1 MEMKK
6 RINLELRNRAP
17 EEVTELV
24 LDNCLCVNGEIEG
37 LNDTFKELEF
47 LSMANVELSSLAQL
61 PSLNKLRKLELSDN
75 IISGGLEVL
84 AEKCPNLTYLNLSGN
99 KIKDLST
106 VEALQNLKNLKSLD
120 LFNCEITNLEDY
132 RGSIFELLQQTT
144 YLDGFDQED
153 NEAPDSEEE
162 DDKHG
167 NEDDDE
173 EEDEAGPP
181 EGFEE
186 EEEEEEEDED
196 EDEAGSEVGEGEEV
210 GLSYLMKDE
219 IQDEEDDDDYV
230 EEGEE
235 EEDEEE
241 ECLRGEKRK
250 RDAEDDGEEEDD

>member
-1 MEMKK
+1 
-6 RINLELRNRAP
+6 
-17 EEVTELV
+17 
-24 LDNCLCVNGEIEG
+24 
-37 LNDTFKELEF
+37 
-47 LSMANVELSSLAQL
+47 MANVELSSLAQL

-132 RGSIFELLQQTT
+132 RGSIFELLQQIT

-153 NEAPDSEEE
+153 NEAPDSEEDDDE
-162 DDKHG
+162 DGD
-167 NEDDDE
+167 EDDDE

-186 EEEEEEEDED
+186 EEDEEEEDEDED
-196 EDEAGSEVGEGEEV
+196 EDEAGSEVGEGEEEV
-210 GLSYLMKDE
+210 GLSYLLKDE
-219 IQDEEDDDDYV
+219 IQVNTCFKCPLEMNYLGIEPSTIEV
-230 EEGEE
+230 GSAQCGSCF
-235 EEDEEE
+235 
-241 ECLRGEKRK
+241 CLPVLLRCLPGNRQ
-250 RDAEDDGEEEDD
+250 RLVILPLR

>member
-1 MEMKK
+1 
-6 RINLELRNRAP
+6 
-17 EEVTELV
+17 
-24 LDNCLCVNGEIEG
+24 
-37 LNDTFKELEF
+37 
-47 LSMANVELSSLAQL
+47 MANVELSSLARL

-132 RGSIFELLQQTT
+132 RESIFELLQQIT

-162 DDKHG
+162 DD
-167 NEDDDE
+167 EDGDDDDEDE

-181 EGFEE
+181 EGYEEE

-196 EDEAGSEVGEGEEV
+196 EDEAGSELGEGEEEV
-210 GLSYLMKDE
+210 GLSYLMKEE
-219 IQDEEDDDDYV
+219 IQVNRNFLPTLKIDYLGIGLSTV
-230 EEGEE
+230 KSVF
-235 EEDEEE
+235 
-241 ECLRGEKRK
+241 CRHLRVVSNLWVCIYLSVFFLIVPTPKL
-250 RDAEDDGEEEDD
+250 

>member
-37 LNDTFKELEF
+37 LNDTFKKLEF
-47 LSMANVELSSLAQL
+47 LSMANVELSSLARL

-132 RGSIFELLQQTT
+132 RESIFELLQQIT

-162 DDKHG
+162 DDEDG
-167 NEDDDE
+167 DEDDEEE

-181 EGFEE
+181 EEYEEEE

-196 EDEAGSEVGEGEEV
+196 EDEAGSELGEGEEEV
-210 GLSYLMKDE
+210 VSG
-219 IQDEEDDDDYV
+219 DEEDDDDYV

-235 EEDEEE
+235 EEEEE
-241 ECLRGEKRK
+241 EEGLRGEKRK
-250 RDAEDDGEEEDD
+250 RDAEDDGDEEDD